1 MSSLFKISNDMQL
14 IVNELIANGGELTDE
29 LQDQLQ
35 ITESQM
41 KQKATGYAQVIRAM
55 RYDNDIVDAEIKRL
69 QAIKKVRKNTTERL
83 ENALSDAMQR
93 FEMDV
98 IETPISKI
106 SFRSSQSVE
115 ITDENAIDKQFKTQI
130 ITTKVDKMEIKR
142 AIKGGATVTG
152 AELVTNKNLQIK

>member
-1 MSSLFKISNDMQL
+1 MNSLFKISNDMQL

-41 KQKATGYAQVIRAM
+41 KQKASGYAQVIRAM
-55 RYDNDIVDAEIKRL
+55 KYDNDVVDAEIKRL

-83 ENALSDAMQR
+83 QNALSDAMQQ

-98 IETPISKI
+98 IETPTTKI

-130 ITTKVDKMEIKR
+130 ITTKIDKMEIKK
-142 AIKGGATVTG
+142 AIKGGATVDG
-152 AELVTNKNLQIK
+152 AELITNKNLQIK

>member
-41 KQKATGYAQVIRAM
+41 KQKASGYAQVIRAM
-55 RYDNDIVDAEIKRL
+55 KYDNDVVDAEIKRL

-83 ENALSDAMQR
+83 ENALSDAMQQ
-93 FEMDV
+93 FELDV
-98 IETPISKI
+98 IDTPTTKI

-130 ITTKVDKMEIKR
+130 ITTKIDKMEIKR
-142 AIKGGATVTG
+142 AIKGGATVDG
-152 AELVTNKNLQIK
+152 AELITNKNLQIK

>member
-1 MSSLFKISNDMQL
+1 MQL

-41 KQKATGYAQVIRAM
+41 KQKASGYAQVIRAM
-55 RYDNDIVDAEIKRL
+55 KYDNDVVDAEIKRL

-83 ENALSDAMQR
+83 ENALSDAMQQ
-93 FEMDV
+93 FELDV
-98 IETPISKI
+98 IDTPTTKI

-130 ITTKVDKMEIKR
+130 ITTKIDKMEIKR
-142 AIKGGATVTG
+142 AIKGGATVDG
-152 AELVTNKNLQIK
+152 AELITNKNLQIK

>member
-69 QAIKKVRKNTTERL
+69 QGIKKVRKNATERL

-98 IETPISKI
+98 IETPTSKI
-106 SFRSSQSVE
+106 SFRLSQSVE

-142 AIKGGATVTG
+142 AIKGGATIDG
-152 AELVTNKNLQIK
+152 AELITNKNLQIK

>member
-41 KQKATGYAQVIRAM
+41 KQKASGYAQVIRAM
-55 RYDNDIVDAEIKRL
+55 KYDNDVVDAEIKRL

-83 ENALSDAMQR
+83 ENALSDAMQQ

-98 IETPISKI
+98 IETPTTKI

-115 ITDENAIDKQFKTQI
+115 ITDENAIDKQFKSQI
-130 ITTKVDKMEIKR
+130 ITTKIDKMEIKR
-142 AIKGGATVTG
+142 AIKGGATVDG
-152 AELVTNKNLQIK
+152 AELITNKNLQIK

>member
-1 MSSLFKISNDMQL
+1 MNSLFKISNDMQL

-41 KQKATGYAQVIRAM
+41 KQKASGYAQVIRAM
-55 RYDNDIVDAEIKRL
+55 KYDNDVVDAEIKRL

-83 ENALSDAMQR
+83 ENALSDAMQQ
-93 FEMDV
+93 FELDV
-98 IETPISKI
+98 IDTPTTKI

-130 ITTKVDKMEIKR
+130 ITTKIDKMEIKR
-142 AIKGGATVTG
+142 AIKGGATVDG
-152 AELVTNKNLQIK
+152 AELITNKNLQIK

>member
-83 ENALSDAMQR
+83 ENALSDAMQQ

-142 AIKGGATVTG
+142 AIKGGATVNG

>member
-1 MSSLFKISNDMQL
+1 MSSLFQISNDMQL

-41 KQKATGYAQVIRAM
+41 KQKASGYAQVIRAM
-55 RYDNDIVDAEIKRL
+55 KYDNDVVDAEIKRL

-83 ENALSDAMQR
+83 ENALSDAMQQ
-93 FEMDV
+93 FELDV
-98 IETPISKI
+98 IDTPTTKI

-130 ITTKVDKMEIKR
+130 ITTKIDKMEIKR
-142 AIKGGATVTG
+142 AIKGGATVDG
-152 AELVTNKNLQIK
+152 AELITNKNLQIK

>member
-41 KQKATGYAQVIRAM
+41 KQKASGYAQVIRAM
-55 RYDNDIVDAEIKRL
+55 KYDNDVVDAEIKRL

-83 ENALSDAMQR
+83 ENALSDAMQQ

-98 IETPISKI
+98 IETPTTKI

-130 ITTKVDKMEIKR
+130 ITTKIDKMEIKR
-142 AIKGGATVTG
+142 AIKGGATVDG
-152 AELVTNKNLQIK
+152 AELITNKNLQIK

>member
-1 MSSLFKISNDMQL
+1 MNSLFKISNDMQL

-41 KQKATGYAQVIRAM
+41 KQKASGYAQVIRAM
-55 RYDNDIVDAEIKRL
+55 KYDNDVVDAEIKRL

-83 ENALSDAMQR
+83 ENALSDAMQQ

-98 IETPISKI
+98 IETPTTKI

-115 ITDENAIDKQFKTQI
+115 ITDENAIDKQFITQI
-130 ITTKVDKMEIKR
+130 ITTKIDKMEIKR
-142 AIKGGATVTG
+142 AIKGGATVDG
-152 AELVTNKNLQIK
+152 AELITNKNLQIK

>member
-1 MSSLFKISNDMQL
+1 MQL

-41 KQKATGYAQVIRAM
+41 KQKASGYAQVIRAM
-55 RYDNDIVDAEIKRL
+55 KYDNDVVDAEIKRL

-83 ENALSDAMQR
+83 QNALSDAMQQ

-98 IETPISKI
+98 IETPTTKI

-130 ITTKVDKMEIKR
+130 ITTKIDKMEIKR
-142 AIKGGATVTG
+142 AIKGGATVDG
-152 AELVTNKNLQIK
+152 AELITNKNLQIK

>member
-1 MSSLFKISNDMQL
+1 MNSLFKISNDMQL

-41 KQKATGYAQVIRAM
+41 KQKASGYAQVIRAM
-55 RYDNDIVDAEIKRL
+55 KYDNDVVDAEIKRL

-83 ENALSDAMQR
+83 QNALSDAMQQ

-98 IETPISKI
+98 IETPTTKI

-130 ITTKVDKMEIKR
+130 ITTKIDKMEIKR
-142 AIKGGATVTG
+142 AIKGGATVDG
-152 AELVTNKNLQIK
+152 AELITNKNLQIK